1 MERDVMM
8 FWIRSFLEK
17 ATDKQLEYLMY
28 FIRGYLRLDELNQ
41 DKKQT
46 V

>member
-28 FIRGYLRLDELNQ
+28 FIRGYLNVDKLDR
-41 DKKQT
+41 DKQQT